1 MTKEWDEKVSKC
13 EIWEITKLAEENRSW
28 YGLNTK
34 TWSQKTNEW
43 KQNEQTKKKPKNKIV
58 RDYSNINFLKKR

>member
-43 KQNEQTKKKPKNKIV
+43 KQNEQTKKTQK
-58 RDYSNINFLKKR
+58 